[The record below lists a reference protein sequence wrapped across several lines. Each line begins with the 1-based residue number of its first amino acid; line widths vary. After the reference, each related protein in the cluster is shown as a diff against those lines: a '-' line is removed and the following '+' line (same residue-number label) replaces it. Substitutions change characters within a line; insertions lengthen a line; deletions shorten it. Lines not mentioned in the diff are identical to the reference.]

1 MKIVEVKEAQEKEEF
16 EKFILGIKVESVED
30 AIKLYCLFNHM
41 VVSDCFEIPYD
52 VHVKIREYILHKCPA
67 AGNYED
73 FFEKA
78 DNKIH
83 RI

>member
-1 MKIVEVKEAQEKEEF
+1 
-16 EKFILGIKVESVED
+16 
-30 AIKLYCLFNHM
+30 M

-78 DNKIH
+78 DNRIH